1 KAGVVPAATYLIAGI
16 GIALLTA
23 SWRALA
29 LLDDPVDVEIPFD
42 KEDDDEP
49 PLPHPL
55 ARSTTILFNAGRGVG
70 LMAMPILV
78 VAILVAGVLNV
89 RWLVA
94 DNGAFADRAADE
106 VLDGLGQR
114 DWVVANG
121 IIDANLLIRAQER
134 GQTVRLL
141 CPYRAREAN
150 YTDAVRRA
158 FTADTRFTESTRLRA
173 QSLMAYSFHLF
184 IDDLFAADEAIA
196 EKAVSMGLPDL
207 WYGAGRVPVPE
218 RLFYGGVQ
226 RAEAILADELEE
238 EHRAFWVRWQGFV
251 AQGEGNPR
259 QLGYRYR
266 GALLRHMAFVANNAG
281 VTLDDLGRPE
291 AAFEAYR
298 KAREIYPDNISALL
312 NLFDAVARGMHPEMK
327 EAVERQLRDKVERG
341 KDRYPLWSLSRHY
354 GYVRNVELFV
364 RMGWQW
370 ALSSSPGSVLAGLRS
385 AYAMQKDEQKRAA
398 LSAMMASLYE
408 MRGDFKQSAAEY
420 KKTLARDP
428 KNTFAISGLARL
440 ALQRSVV
447 DEARTILEVGEKAG
461 APRRQLRQDWAALYL
476 VGGDL
481 PRARVL
487 LQEMAEE
494 PDVAPMTLAML
505 AMVMIEQD
513 DIGAVE
519 TKVLPRL
526 VKANK
531 GQDGYFA
538 QVIQG
543 RVWQSKGSQGLKNA
557 RLCFQRAA
565 LIRPDVQPLL
575 DVLLSLDVSLEDQ
588 KSAEA
593 RALTI
598 LRQRPDHPYASFIM
612 GTIRLE
618 QGQYGDA
625 EGYLRRSVAG
635 EKPPLAALNNFAEVL
650 CRIRKLDEAEK
661 TARQAVERAPDRYE
675 GWATLA
681 YVLAEKNRPDPA
693 AEALAKARQ
702 IHAEDGRLN
711 VVDAL
716 IAVKRGNP
724 DAAEQAL
731 ARAGTGAVLSV
742 ADRRAAASVREAIA
756 RLRQG
761 R

>member
-1 KAGVVPAATYLIAGI
+1 
-16 GIALLTA
+16 
-23 SWRALA
+23 
-29 LLDDPVDVEIPFD
+29 
-42 KEDDDEP
+42 
-49 PLPHPL
+49 
-55 ARSTTILFNAGRGVG
+55 
-70 LMAMPILV
+70 
-78 VAILVAGVLNV
+78 
-89 RWLVA
+89 
-94 DNGAFADRAADE
+94 
-106 VLDGLGQR
+106 
-114 DWVVANG
+114 
-121 IIDANLLIRAQER
+121 
-134 GQTVRLL
+134 
-141 CPYRAREAN
+141 
-150 YTDAVRRA
+150 
-158 FTADTRFTESTRLRA
+158 
-173 QSLMAYSFHLF
+173 
-184 IDDLFAADEAIA
+184 
-196 EKAVSMGLPDL
+196 
-207 WYGAGRVPVPE
+207 
-218 RLFYGGVQ
+218 
-226 RAEAILADELEE
+226 
-238 EHRAFWVRWQGFV
+238 
-251 AQGEGNPR
+251 
-259 QLGYRYR
+259 
-266 GALLRHMAFVANNAG
+266 HMAFVANNAG
-281 VTLDDLGRPE
+281 VTLDDLGRSE

-312 NLFDAVARGMHPEMK
+312 NLFDAVARGLHPEMK

-385 AYAMQKDEQKRAA
+385 AYAMQQDEQKRAA

-447 DEARTILEVGEKAG
+447 DEARTILEVGEQAG

-526 VKANK
+526 IKASK
-531 GQDGYFA
+531 GQDSYFA

-543 RVWQSKGSQGLKNA
+543 RVWQSKGRPGLKNA

-598 LRQRPDHPYASFIM
+598 LRQRPEHPYASFIM

-635 EKPPLAALNNFAEVL
+635 EKPALAALNNFAEVL

-661 TARQAVERAPDRYE
+661 TARQAVEQAPDRYE

-681 YVLAEKNRPDPA
+681 YVLAEKNLPDPA
-693 AEALAKARQ
+693 ADALAKARR
-702 IHAEDGRLN
+702 INAEDGRLN

-724 DAAEQAL
+724 DAADQAL
-731 ARAGTGAVLSV
+731 ARAGADAVLSV